1 MFYPEQICVGLIYC
15 LTLLYKYMTFYMQE
29 KESGYTPN
37 RSQLFMVTHKKKDSN
52 PVNEEAARMMVS
64 VFTL

>member
-1 MFYPEQICVGLIYC
+1 MCWLD
-15 LTLLYKYMTFYMQE
+15 LLFDMQE
-29 KESGYTPN
+29 KESGYTLN
-37 RSQLFMVTHKKKDSN
+37 RSQLFMVTHKKKDGN

>member
-1 MFYPEQICVGLIYC
+1 
-15 LTLLYKYMTFYMQE
+15 MQE

-37 RSQLFMVTHKKKDSN
+37 HSQLFMVTHKKKDGN
-52 PVNEEAARMMVS
+52 PVNEEATRMMVS